1 MNKDQNKL
9 ITDLQRLLKTQDFKS
24 EADIQK
30 FMKNIIGQQISSL
43 PEEALSPQEQ
53 AQDLVYEAYDLSTT
67 KAKQNIKKALK
78 LDSNCIEAYEF
89 LGYKEDIAEIA
100 ILFYEKGIKIG
111 KENFKGNFLEKNK
124 GKFWYIHETRPFM
137 RCLEHYSY
145 CLYSMG
151 KIKEAVAVLE
161 EIIELNE
168 NDNQGVRDYLLLYLI
183 LLEENK
189 KFEKYAQMFKDD
201 DSTFSLFTRAL
212 FAFKTEGETDNTNKQ
227 LQRAIK
233 QNKFVVTKL
242 LSQKPIINSSGHYSW
257 GSEDE
262 ANCYAEFAKYIWEN
276 TNNATVWLNKHDIKL

>member
-1 MNKDQNKL
+1 MNKDHNKL
-9 ITDLQRLLKTQDFKS
+9 MTDLHRLLNVQDFKS
-24 EADIQK
+24 DADIQE

-53 AQDLVYEAYDLSTT
+53 AQDLVYEAYDLSAI

-89 LGYKEDIAEIA
+89 LGYKEDVEEIA

-111 KENFKGNFLEKNK
+111 KENFKGKFLEKNK
-124 GKFWYIHETRPFM
+124 GRFWYIHETRPFM
-137 RCLEHYSY
+137 RCLQHYSD

-151 KIKEAVAVLE
+151 KTKESVAILE
-161 EIIELNE
+161 EIIELNK
-168 NDNQGVRDYLLLYLI
+168 NDNQGVRDQLLLYLI
-183 LLEENK
+183 ILEENK
-189 KFEKYAQMFKDD
+189 KFEKYAQMFKED
-201 DSTFSLFTRAL
+201 DSTFSLFNRAL

-227 LQRAIK
+227 LQRANN

-242 LSQKPIINSSGHYSW
+242 LSKKTIINTNDYYSW

-262 ANCYAEFAKYIWEN
+262 ANYYAEFAKSIWEN
-276 TNNATVWLNKHDIKL
+276 TNKAILWLKKHAIKP